1 MEKSLSPI
9 SNSIYLLL
17 NPPPLTPSLLTITC
31 HILPHEFKSYQLSA
45 VFIGLSPTYSM
56 LGGKGGGL
64 TLWSLVAEG
73 RLFPSR
79 IFLSRNFPDFPRLL
93 HFHDFHQDLRIFS
106 WNIRWK
112 ELCPYFFLFLELV
125 QHIRNNK
132 VWQLCFFVLV
142 RPGRAASAPRTRPR
156 WRGSSGRPAWT
167 CGYWR
172 RVRCPTPP
180 SPRAERKLTPH
191 SLYPRTLTVELPQ
204 VYIGLNKAK
213 SSHNSNK
220 ECWVKYSFFCTV
232 NKKHT

>member
-17 NPPPLTPSLLTITC
+17 NHPPLTPSLLTITC

-45 VFIGLSPTYSM
+45 MFIGLSTTYSM

-180 SPRAERKLTPH
+180 HPGQSASWPLTVSTHAH
-191 SLYPRTLTVELPQ
+191 SRWSYPRYT
-204 VYIGLNKAK
+204 
-213 SSHNSNK
+213 
-220 ECWVKYSFFCTV
+220 
-232 NKKHT
+232 